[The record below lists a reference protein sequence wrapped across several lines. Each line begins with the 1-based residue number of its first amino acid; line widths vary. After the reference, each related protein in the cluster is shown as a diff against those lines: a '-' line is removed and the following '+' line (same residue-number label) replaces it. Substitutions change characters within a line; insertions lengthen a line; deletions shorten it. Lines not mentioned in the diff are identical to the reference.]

1 MSQDRKAQK
10 KQAEPSLFDAK
21 APGSLGLQAWA
32 QDQEEFCCDEAKETW
47 WGEGWKIGAMRDSCP
62 AAPTLRKHAW

>member
-1 MSQDRKAQK
+1 M
-10 KQAEPSLFDAK
+10 FDAK

-47 WGEGWKIGAMRDSCP
+47 WGEGWKIGAMERFLPSSTNTEKACLVKRNRTVLE
-62 AAPTLRKHAW
+62 AKG